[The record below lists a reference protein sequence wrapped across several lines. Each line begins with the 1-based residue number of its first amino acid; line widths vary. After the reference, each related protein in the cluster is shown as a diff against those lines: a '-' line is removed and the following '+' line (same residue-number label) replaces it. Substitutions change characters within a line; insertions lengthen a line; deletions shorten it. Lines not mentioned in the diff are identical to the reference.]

1 MLHGWEA
8 VVPRDQANA
17 TVSTGGSVGLPA
29 AAAASTSIVINA
41 QGAFFD
47 TPGDL
52 QRLADKVN
60 DALTAKFG
68 LRNAMRAG

>member
-8 VVPRDQANA
+8 VVPRDESNA
-17 TVSTGGSVGLPA
+17 TVHGSFAGAPTA
-29 AAAASTSIVINA
+29 AGTSVVINA

-52 QRLADKVN
+52 QRLADRVEE
-60 DALTAKFG
+60 ALSARHG
-68 LRNAMRAG
+68 LTHKRRAS

>member
-1 MLHGWEA
+1 
-8 VVPRDQANA
+8 
-17 TVSTGGSVGLPA
+17 VSGAGGGTA
-29 AAAASTSIVINA
+29 AAALAPSIVINA

-52 QRLADKVN
+52 QRLADRVN
-60 DALTAKFG
+60 DALTAKYG